1 MPDGFVLAKD
11 ERLRK
16 RAEYL
21 LLSANGKKNHTEH
34 FLLVWSAEATGRTR
48 LGITVR
54 RKVGKAVVRNRI
66 KRLIR
71 EYFRLHK
78 ELFEKADYNVIA
90 KRGAGKL
97 SLHELSLELDKALT
111 QNMSRKKC

>member
-1 MPDGFVLAKD
+1 VPDGFVLVKV

-16 RAEYL
+16 RAEYQ
-21 LLSANGKKNHTEH
+21 LLSATGKKNHTEH
-34 FLLVWSAEATGRTR
+34 FLIVWSEKATGRTR
-48 LGITVR
+48 LGITVS

-78 ELFEKADYNVIA
+78 ELFDKADYNVIA

-97 SLHELSLELDKALT
+97 SFHELSLELDKALS
-111 QNMSRKKC
+111 QNVSRKKC

>member
-1 MPDGFVLAKD
+1 MDEGFVLVKD

-21 LLSANGKKNHTEH
+21 LLSAKGKKNHTEH
-34 FLLVWSAEATGRTR
+34 FLLVWSEEETGRTR
-48 LGITVR
+48 LGITVS

-66 KRLIR
+66 KSLIR

-90 KRGAGKL
+90 KRGSGKL
-97 SLHELSLELDKALT
+97 SLHELSLELDRALSL
-111 QNMSRKKC
+111 NMSRKKC